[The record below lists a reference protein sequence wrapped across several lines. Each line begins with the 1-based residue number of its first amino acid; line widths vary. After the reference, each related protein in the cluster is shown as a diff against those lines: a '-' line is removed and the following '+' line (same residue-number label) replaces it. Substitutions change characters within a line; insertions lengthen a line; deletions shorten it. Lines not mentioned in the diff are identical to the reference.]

1 MVVFWIELMAIFL
14 AGAGKR
20 GKGGWEVTR
29 LSGVKKLYESHCGLA
44 RPSSTLCGCILPQF
58 WNGRCCCLENVLYCP
73 PLLQYMNCLCCV
85 CKNSH
90 WRILARGSVVNLW
103 EQQSCSF
110 CQRIAA
116 CPPPR
121 KEKKKKKENKKSI
134 CQFVLFLSH
143 IYSLSQSDCKEG
155 HLSEQWLNQHQELWE
170 NHPHKGRRASSE
182 ESGCLV
188 YVLVCWWCVCWG
200 CDEVLCSVSSKLLAF
215 RWSQIPG
222 DRDVGHR
229 ALIAISVLV
238 DKGG

>member
-121 KEKKKKKENKKSI
+121 KEKKKRKKKTRKAFVSLFCFYLTSIAYHSPIVKKD
-134 CQFVLFLSH
+134 
-143 IYSLSQSDCKEG
+143 IY
-155 HLSEQWLNQHQELWE
+155 LNSGLTSTKNYGKTILTKVGE
-170 NHPHKGRRASSE
+170 HPLRRA
-182 ESGCLV
+182 GVWCMCLFV
-188 YVLVCWWCVCWG
+188 GDVFAGVVMRFCAPSAASCWLSDGVRSLETG
-200 CDEVLCSVSSKLLAF
+200 M
-215 RWSQIPG
+215 
-222 DRDVGHR
+222 
-229 ALIAISVLV
+229 
-238 DKGG
+238 